1 MKLEKNRSI
10 EMQKIGWYI
19 IIMVVLI
26 AGAGI
31 IYFTNLRGPF
41 QNDDSD
47 FAVKE
52 TNEVTK
58 IVLTSGQE
66 KIELTKTPEGW
77 QVNNKFIA
85 REGSVE
91 FLLQVL
97 SELKIK
103 SPVSNKKFTKE
114 TNDRSEN
121 VVFVEVFKQLRR
133 IKYFSLYKVTS
144 NTYANYA
151 RKREGSNSYVL
162 YIQGYNKPIGLLFV
176 TKEKF
181 WKSYIIFNYQPG
193 MIRQVDMYFPGSP
206 EKSFRIVKAGYNRY
220 KLFRNGKEIPL
231 FDTVEVERYLS
242 YFSNIRFVR
251 WELGMDR
258 AEIDSVISTTPEFV
272 LTVADTAGVHTTIKT
287 YSKLVSLVGRG
298 EGLAASQDEVF
309 VKQDDTNELSVAR
322 YYDLDP
328 VIKEIKYFLANGK

>member
-1 MKLEKNRSI
+1 MR
-10 EMQKIGWYI
+10 KIRWYI
-19 IIMVVLI
+19 IIIVALI

-31 IYFTNLRGPF
+31 IYITNLRGPF
-41 QNDDSD
+41 QHDDSD
-47 FAVKE
+47 FAVKGI
-52 TNEVTK
+52 NEVTK
-58 IVLTSGQE
+58 IVLTSRQE
-66 KIELTKTPEGW
+66 KIELKKTPDGW
-77 QVNNKFIA
+77 QVNNKFIV

-103 SPVSNKKFTKE
+103 SPVSNEKFTTE
-114 TNDRSEN
+114 TKNRSEN
-121 VVFVEVFKQLRR
+121 VVFVEVYKQLRR

-144 NTYANYA
+144 NPYANYA

-162 YIQGYNKPIGLLFV
+162 YIPGYNKSIRLLFV

-181 WKSYIIFNYQPG
+181 WKSYIVFDYQPG
-193 MIRQVDMYFPGSP
+193 MIRQVEMYFPGSP

-231 FDTVEVERYLS
+231 FDTVAVKRYLS

-251 WELGMDR
+251 WELEMDR
-258 AEIDSVISTTPEFV
+258 TEIDSVISTTPEFV
-272 LTVADTAGVHTTIKT
+272 LTVTDTAGVQTTIKT
-287 YSKLVSLVGRG
+287 YSKLVSLAGRG
-298 EGLAASQDEVF
+298 KETAASQDEVF
-309 VKQDDTNELSVAR
+309 VKQDDTKELSVAR

-328 VIKEIKYFLANGK
+328 VIKEIKYFLTNGK